1 MLTLCWFDLVQFGA
15 GHRSCLGKN
24 ISLLE
29 IYKVVPTLLRRF
41 DVSIVF
47 QIVCMG
53 DSTELTGNP
62 CYQFELLEQE
72 NGEGYQVQNRWFVP
86 QHGFK
91 VRLRRRVREE
101 NPLEPKSKSMLHF

>member
-1 MLTLCWFDLVQFGA
+1 MLTLFLFNFVQFGA

-41 DVSIVF
+41 DVSLPF
-47 QIVCMG
+47 QLFFREEP
-53 DSTELTGNP
+53 TELIGNS
-62 CYQFELLEQE
+62 YHQFELLEQE

-86 QHGFK
+86 QHGFN
-91 VRLRRRVREE
+91 VRLRKR
-101 NPLEPKSKSMLHF
+101 L